1 MFIYFYFLRKIAKM
15 REKDLTENYFT
26 PLLRES
32 VTNLKVKNFIN
43 YDIKSTLRRP
53 IRNLLLMKIQKYF
66 IIFIKLAAADYFQE
80 TVSDNRTS

>member
-1 MFIYFYFLRKIAKM
+1 M

-32 VTNLKVKNFIN
+32 VTNLKVKNFI
-43 YDIKSTLRRP
+43 ISTLRRP
-53 IRNLLLMKIQKYF
+53 LRNLLRIKIHKYF
-66 IIFIKLAAADYFQE
+66 ITFIKLAAADYFQE